1 MSSPRKVD
9 VIIVGAGQSGL
20 ATAYFL
26 KRLGIET
33 LLLDG
38 QESSGGSWLKAWN
51 SLKLFS
57 PAQWSSLP
65 GWGLTSNNIYPTK
78 SELIAY
84 LQAYEARYDFEII
97 RPAKVIS
104 VEQRDGLFDI
114 QTSDKQLLQ
123 CRAVVSATGT
133 WGNPFIPPYADSSL
147 YEGLQVHSAHYQS
160 SDVFAGKKVLIVGG
174 GNSAAQILA
183 EISQVAQTTWVTLTP
198 PAFLPDDVD
207 GRVLFERATLRWK
220 AQSEGRS
227 VTDLPG
233 GFGDVVMID
242 SVKDARDR
250 GVLHAREIFVRF
262 TRDGVIWATGEEEM
276 FDAVVWCTGFH
287 ADLAHL
293 NALNIVTEGG
303 SVDTSGTR
311 SNCIPGLWLVGYG
324 DWCGFASATLIG
336 VQRHAKSTA
345 LEIAGY
351 LAH

>member
-38 QESSGGSWLKAWN
+38 QESSGGAWLKAWD

-97 RPAKVIS
+97 RPARVIS
-104 VEQRDGLFDI
+104 VEQRDGLFEV
-114 QTSDKQLLQ
+114 QTCDRQVFQ
-123 CRAVVSATGT
+123 CRALVSATGT
-133 WGNPFIPPYADSSL
+133 WGNPFIPPYANSSL
-147 YEGLQVHSAHYQS
+147 YEGLQFHSAHYQS
-160 SDVFAGKKVLIVGG
+160 PDAFAAKKVLIVGG

-183 EISQVAQTTWVTLTP
+183 EISHVAHTTWVTLTP
-198 PAFLPDDVD
+198 PTFLPDDVD
-207 GRVLFERATLRWK
+207 GRVLFDRATLRWK
-220 AQSEGRS
+220 AQLEGS
-227 VTDLPG
+227 AATDLPG
-233 GFGDVVMID
+233 GLGDVVMID
-242 SVKDARDR
+242 SVKEARMR
-250 GVLHAREIFVRF
+250 GVLHAREPFVRF
-262 TRDGVIWATGEEEM
+262 TRHGVIWASGQEEV

-287 ADLAHL
+287 DDLAHL
-293 NALNIVTEGG
+293 NALSVVNEAGN
-303 SVDTSGTR
+303 VDTTGTR
-311 SNCIPGLWLVGYG
+311 SNRIPGLWLVGYG

>member
-38 QESSGGSWLKAWN
+38 QESSGGAWLKAWN

-65 GWGLTSNNIYPTK
+65 GWGLISKNIYPTK

-84 LQAYEARYDFEII
+84 LQAYEARYDFEVI
-97 RPAKVIS
+97 RPVRVIS

-123 CRAVVSATGT
+123 CRVVVSATGT
-133 WGNPFIPPYADSSL
+133 WGNPFISPYANSSL
-147 YEGLQVHSAHYQS
+147 YGGVQIHSAHYQS
-160 SDVFAGKKVLIVGG
+160 PDVFAGKKVLIVGG

-183 EISQVAQTTWVTLTP
+183 EISQVAQTTWVTLTQP
-198 PAFLPDDVD
+198 TFLPDDVD

-227 VTDLPG
+227 VTELPG

-242 SVKDARDR
+242 SVKNARDR

-262 TRDGVIWATGEEEM
+262 TRDGVIWATGEEEI

-303 SVDTSGTR
+303 SGDTSGTR

-345 LEIAGY
+345 QEIVSY
-351 LAH
+351 LAQ

>member
-97 RPAKVIS
+97 RPVKVIS
-104 VEQRDGLFDI
+104 VEQRDGLFEV
-114 QTSDKQLLQ
+114 QTCDRQVFQ

-160 SDVFAGKKVLIVGG
+160 PDVFAGKKVLIVGG

-250 GVLHAREIFVRF
+250 GVLHARETFVRF

-345 LEIAGY
+345 QEIVSY
-351 LAH
+351 LAQ